1 MVGGPDP
8 VRLPAA
14 GVSPWGRWPR
24 YHAQDASSD
33 RPGHHAGPGEEP
45 DADDGDPDHGELWH
59 DRAKDSTW
67 RHSSASIRDREE
79 PGHLN
84 RQA

>member
-8 VRLPAA
+8 VRLPTA

-33 RPGHHAGPGEEP
+33 KPRHHPGPGDQSDDDPGP
-45 DADDGDPDHGELWH
+45 DDDDACRHGPDENC
-59 DRAKDSTW
+59 W
-67 RHSSASIRDREE
+67 RDNCHAIRDREE

>member
-8 VRLPAA
+8 VRLPTA
-14 GVSPWGRWPR
+14 GVSPWGRRPR
-24 YHAQDASSD
+24 YHAQDASAD
-33 RPGHHAGPGEEP
+33 RPGHHPGPGDE
-45 DADDGDPDHGELWH
+45 ADDDDGHHDEGELWH
-59 DRAKDSTW
+59 DRAKDSAW
-67 RHSSASIRDREE
+67 RHNSALIRDREE